1 MMIVKVSNFV
11 YSIIY
16 VINLVS
22 AKFMFFFTL
31 TTATSLQSVW
41 ISIALVAVVIVLVS
55 ATIIVLGLC
64 IIKRRYG
71 SRVGRKADQNQA
83 YELREISEEDGASHP
98 PNASTPPLDVSNPL
112 YPHHANKT
120 ATPVGI
126 YSEVGTNV
134 ADARMSGSAETKV
147 VNTQGTEF
155 IGLYNVVN
163 IIESTAYAAIESKDE
178 QNKDSLDEAYA
189 APDALDRMP
198 KIKPMRL
205 TDAIDRSRQAAL
217 GTIEDEIG
225 SGYSAIGPAQTD
237 SREVA
242 REPPPVAEEPI
253 DHLRT
258 YTDIQVREAPAVPTK
273 SSDFELYLD
282 TRTSFN
288 VGTYSDSINPLDFTR
303 DRKKGKN
310 NDPTF
315 LAPVHTFSSELSES
329 GQDPAKVTSAN
340 LTEKVELGTGQFGA
354 VVLADTNG
362 LSLKKLKLS
371 KTDDNQNI
379 SIVVAVKKLKPNPS
393 QAQKEAFD
401 RDVHFMSLL
410 RHPNVLRLLGVC
422 YQDPAF
428 IMMEY
433 MEEGD
438 LNQFLRRYSE
448 IVTTP
453 SSEDQIAVAEIL
465 YMASQIASGMQYLA
479 KLSFIHRDLATRSC
493 YVGKNSSIKV
503 GDLGVNTTLR
513 IHQSNYYRVRGNRL
527 LPIRW
532 MATECFSGK
541 FSEKS
546 DVWAFGVTMWE
557 LFTLGKEAPYPHL
570 SDEEVI
576 HNALKREHR
585 QFPSKPVACP
595 DHVYEIMENC
605 FIVDLAQRA
614 MFKKLHAML
623 QTEL

>member
-1 MMIVKVSNFV
+1 M
-11 YSIIY
+11 
-16 VINLVS
+16 
-22 AKFMFFFTL
+22 
-31 TTATSLQSVW
+31 
-41 ISIALVAVVIVLVS
+41 AVVIILIS
-55 ATIIVLGLC
+55 ATLIILGLC
-64 IIKRRYG
+64 IIKRRYR
-71 SRVGRKADQNQA
+71 SRVERKADKNQA
-83 YELREISEEDGASHP
+83 YELREEDSASHP
-98 PNASTPPLDVSNPL
+98 PNANTSTPTLDVSNPL
-112 YPHHANKT
+112 YSRNANKT

-126 YSEVGTNV
+126 YSEVGNNV
-134 ADARMSGSAETKV
+134 VDTQMNDSAETKI

-163 IIESTAYAAIESKDE
+163 TIDSTAYAAIESKDE

-205 TDAIDRSRQAAL
+205 RDAIDRSRQDAL
-217 GTIEDEIG
+217 GTVQDEIG
-225 SGYSAIGPAQTD
+225 PGYGAVGSAQTD
-237 SREVA
+237 SRE
-242 REPPPVAEEPI
+242 PPPVLTAEDNEEEEPI
-253 DHLRT
+253 DRLRA
-258 YTDIQVREAPAVPTK
+258 YTDIQVRKAPAVPTK

-288 VGTYSDSINPLDFTR
+288 VGTYSDSINPMDFTR
-303 DRKKGKN
+303 DRKKGKTK
-310 NDPTF
+310 DPTF
-315 LAPVHTFSSELSES
+315 VAPVHTFSSELSES
-329 GQDPAKVTSAN
+329 GQDPAEVTSAN
-340 LTEKVELGTGQFGA
+340 LTEKIELGTGQFGA

-379 SIVVAVKKLKPNPS
+379 SIVIAVKKLKPNPS

-401 RDVHFMSLL
+401 QDVHFMSLL

-453 SSEDQIAVAEIL
+453 SSEDQIAVAELL
-465 YMASQIASGMQYLA
+465 YMASQIASGMQYLT

-493 YVGKNSSIKV
+493 YVGTNSSIKV
-503 GDLGVNTTLR
+503 GDLGVNTTLY
-513 IHQSNYYRVRGNRL
+513 QSNYYRIRGNRL

-585 QFPSKPVACP
+585 QFPSKPMACP
-595 DHVYEIMENC
+595 DHVY
-605 FIVDLAQRA
+605 DLIIKQCWAVNMQQRA
-614 MFKKLHAML
+614 TFQKLCKML
-623 QTEL
+623 KI

>member
-1 MMIVKVSNFV
+1 M
-11 YSIIY
+11 
-16 VINLVS
+16 NLVS
-22 AKFMFFFTL
+22 AKLMFFFTL
-31 TTATSLQSVW
+31 TTATSLKSVW
-41 ISIALVAVVIVLVS
+41 ISIAIVAVVIVLLS

-64 IIKRRYG
+64 IIRRRYG
-71 SRVGRKADQNQA
+71 SRVGRKTDQNQA

-98 PNASTPPLDVSNPL
+98 PNANTSTPTLVVSNPF
-112 YPHHANKT
+112 YSRNANKT

-134 ADARMSGSAETKV
+134 ADTQITGSTETKV

-163 IIESTAYAAIESKDE
+163 TIESTAYAAIESKDE

-205 TDAIDRSRQAAL
+205 RDAIDRSRQVAL
-217 GTIEDEIG
+217 GTVEDEIG
-225 SGYSAIGPAQTD
+225 PGHGAVGPAQTD
-237 SREVA
+237 SS
-242 REPPPVAEEPI
+242 EPPPVLTAEDNEEEEPI
-253 DHLRT
+253 DHLRA
-258 YTDIQVREAPAVPTK
+258 YTDIQVRKAPAVPTK

-303 DRKKGKN
+303 DRKKGKRK
-310 NDPTF
+310 DPKYLT
-315 LAPVHTFSSELSES
+315 PVHTFSSELSES
-329 GQDPAKVTSAN
+329 GQDPAEVTSAN
-340 LTEKVELGTGQFGA
+340 LTEKVELGTGQFGV

-401 RDVHFMSLL
+401 RDVQFMSLL

-453 SSEDQIAVAEIL
+453 SSEDQIAVAELL
-465 YMASQIASGMQYLA
+465 YMASQIASGMQYLT

-493 YVGKNSSIKV
+493 YVGTNSSIKV

-513 IHQSNYYRVRGNRL
+513 IHQSNYYRIRGNRL

-595 DHVYEIMENC
+595 DHAYEIMENC

>member
-1 MMIVKVSNFV
+1 M
-11 YSIIY
+11 
-16 VINLVS
+16 
-22 AKFMFFFTL
+22 
-31 TTATSLQSVW
+31 
-41 ISIALVAVVIVLVS
+41 AVVIIIIS
-55 ATIIVLGLC
+55 ATIIILGLC

-71 SRVGRKADQNQA
+71 SRVERKADKNQA
-83 YELREISEEDGASHP
+83 YELRDVSEEDSASHP
-98 PNASTPPLDVSNPL
+98 PNANTSTPTLVVSNQF
-112 YPHHANKT
+112 YSRNANKT

-134 ADARMSGSAETKV
+134 ADTQINGSAETKV

-163 IIESTAYAAIESKDE
+163 TIDSTAYASKDE
-178 QNKDSLDEAYA
+178 LNKDSLDEAYA

-225 SGYSAIGPAQTD
+225 PGYGAVGPAQTD
-237 SREVA
+237 SRE
-242 REPPPVAEEPI
+242 PPPVLTAEEEPI
-253 DHLRT
+253 GRLRA
-258 YTDIQVREAPAVPTK
+258 YTDIQVRKVPAVPTK

-303 DRKKGKN
+303 DRKKGKKK
-310 NDPTF
+310 DPTF
-315 LAPVHTFSSELSES
+315 VAPVYTFSSELPES
-329 GQDPAKVTSAN
+329 GQDPAEVTSAN
-340 LTEKVELGTGQFGA
+340 LTEKIELGTGKFGA
-354 VVLADTNG
+354 IVLADTNG

-401 RDVHFMSLL
+401 QDVHFMSLL

-453 SSEDQIAVAEIL
+453 SSEDQIAVAELL

-479 KLSFIHRDLATRSC
+479 KFNVVHRDLATRSC
-493 YVGKNSSIKV
+493 YVGTNSSIKV
-503 GDLGVNTTLR
+503 GDLGVNTML
-513 IHQSNYYRVRGNRL
+513 HQSNYYRIRGNRF

-585 QFPSKPVACP
+585 QFPSKPMACP
-595 DHVYEIMENC
+595 DHAYEIMENC
-605 FIVDLAQRA
+605 FIVDLTQRA